1 MRAGGCRL
9 PIRGR
14 GRVVRGRGRGAA
26 SGWLTSRSVIPASA
40 VPEELIAQV
49 FILFFWSANI
59 LQTGLTTN
67 EHPFNM

>member
-9 PIRGR
+9 PVRGR
-14 GRVVRGRGRGAA
+14 GRVVRGRGRGAT

-49 FILFFWSANI
+49 FIYFNFSAQ
-59 LQTGLTTN
+59 QTLNSTDW
-67 EHPFNM
+67 FNYVND